1 MYYDLVSQ
9 SAAPVSL
16 STLKTYL
23 KLSGSSEDAI
33 LTLMLEQATECGEKY
48 TGRSFRVQ
56 TWDIF
61 RDYFDCDRFE
71 IKLSPVDSIDSITYI
86 NESDVPTVVDSSIY
100 YLKKGQWF
108 SEIVLKTGEAW
119 PTDVKDIEQAITF
132 RVSTIKYP
140 KATSSIDMGILKHVA
155 YAYSN
160 RGDCDKKSMKDS
172 GASTCYDDNAFRI
185 PRV

>member
-23 KLSGSSEDAI
+23 KLSGTSEDAI

-56 TWDIF
+56 TWDVF
-61 RDYFDCDRFE
+61 RDYFDYDSFE
-71 IKLSPVDSIDSITYI
+71 IRLSPVDSIDSITYI

-119 PTDVKDIEQAITF
+119 PSDVKDIEQAITF

-140 KATSSIDMGILKHVA
+140 KATSSIDMGILQHVA
-155 YAYSN
+155 YVYSN
-160 RGDCDKKSMKDS
+160 RGDCSCDNKSMKDS
-172 GASTCYDDNAFRI
+172 GAKSCYDAFRI
-185 PRV
+185 SRV